1 MILDALV
8 YDNICRQLL
17 IGAYVAHI
25 NEVISLRLH
34 RASGPGRP
42 GQGKINGKSNE
53 FV

>member
-17 IGAYVAHI
+17 IGTNVAHI
-25 NEVISLRLH
+25 NEVISLGLD
-34 RASGPGRP
+34 RASGHGRA